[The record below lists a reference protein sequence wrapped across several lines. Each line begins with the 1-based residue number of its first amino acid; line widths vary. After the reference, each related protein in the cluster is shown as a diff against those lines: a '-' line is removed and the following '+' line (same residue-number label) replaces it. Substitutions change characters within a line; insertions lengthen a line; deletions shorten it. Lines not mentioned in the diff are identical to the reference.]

1 MQLNVDE
8 IVYNESFRTLDSKRV
23 DYYKKEFEQGRE
35 VPPILVDENLVLM
48 DGIHRLT
55 AARLLKHKTISAQ
68 RHIQTPLDLHSRSAI
83 TDAISAATKQAVAR
97 IPFID
102 RRNASDIRC
111 QLTNKKNQIRLQEED
126 QVKAEQT
133 IVKLTGKI
141 AALQTLLKRYRKLVE
156 KQPHYAGLVDET
168 SLKIRTFEAD
178 LEFWKKDLDRVTRIV
193 DSLKKLLKGFLAQT
207 PGKGFPSNGEMLA
220 ADDELKKEEREAANE
235 LNAASF

>member
-35 VPPILVDENLVLM
+35 VPPILVDENRVLM

-55 AARLLKHKTISAQ
+55 AARLLKHKTISAE

-111 QLTNKKNQIRLQEED
+111 QLASKKNQIRLQEED
-126 QVKAEQT
+126 QTKAEQI
-133 IVKLTGKI
+133 IVKLTGQ
-141 AALQTLLKRYRKLVE
+141 LVSLRKLDKKYRALVG
-156 KQPHYAGLVDET
+156 KAPHYSGLAEET
-168 SLKIRTFEAD
+168 SLKIRRLEAD
-178 LEFWKKDLDRVTRIV
+178 LEFWKTDLARVSRIV
-193 DSLKKLLKGFLAQT
+193 ASHKKLLAEFLSQS
-207 PGKGFPSNGEMLA
+207 PGKGFPTNGELLQQQ
-220 ADDELKKEEREAANE
+220 DELRKLEAEAVSE
-235 LNAASF
+235 LRAASF